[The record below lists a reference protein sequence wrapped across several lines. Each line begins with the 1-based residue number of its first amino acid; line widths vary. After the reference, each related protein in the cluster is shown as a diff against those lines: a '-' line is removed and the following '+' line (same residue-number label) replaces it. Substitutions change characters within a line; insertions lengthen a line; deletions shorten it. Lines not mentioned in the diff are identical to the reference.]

1 MMQIIVGQTGRG
13 NDCRAAE
20 VDMVANHISLLWRS
34 SKLIGYSVFRRTVGI
49 RVGFHLSYD
58 GLFKRINWLQDRKVQ
73 EPLYPATN

>member
-1 MMQIIVGQTGRG
+1 MIQIIVGHTGRG

-49 RVGFHLSYD
+49 TVSC
-58 GLFKRINWLQDRKVQ
+58 VS
-73 EPLYPATN
+73 EP